1 MFHKQEIE
9 QKFHTYSKLNKR
21 KVLVLFLCLSL
32 CASFFA
38 FPVYAF
44 DSPVDGSWAGQPL
57 PLEQQSATNNEKWDS
72 AFSPVSYISG
82 VDEWRYSVD
91 RTALSDV
98 YFVLAPDP
106 SSSLYY
112 IAYVGSTS
120 DFYLYELRKPVSG
133 SISARFNSFHSSF
146 DSSLNLYIYQFTNRF
161 RIDQISDISAPFY
174 SSADDAKSALAYVCQ
189 NGISD
194 PGPELEP
201 FSYSLAPGNV
211 IFIDVS
217 GSDPTDVAV
226 LTSSTGFSYSAS
238 ELQNTNQAFGYL
250 DSIPSSFTLPLSG
263 TNNIPWAPAGNA
275 NLYGKY
281 QHKTR
286 SVYAYSSNHQ
296 YFVVV
301 NPTYDPYTLASG
313 VVGDNVA
320 FAYDNSN
327 ATNSYIDISGFS
339 ARAFKV
345 YSLNSQLIYDSGG
358 WSSVTESDG
367 PSYSGSYDSSTQTW
381 TTVNDTSGES
391 ESPPL
396 GGTNNIESDATTSE
410 TIFAWLETIASSIGS
425 FFRGSIGAVTS
436 LVASGSEFFRSISGL
451 YSWLPSPVLSV
462 LLNALIIA
470 ITIGVIKVFI

>member
-1 MFHKQEIE
+1 MLIE
-9 QKFHTYSKLNKR
+9 QNGHSCVKLNKR

-32 CASFFA
+32 CVSFFSFSVFA
-38 FPVYAF
+38 DSFSF
-44 DSPVDGSWAGQPL
+44 DFLPIITNWQNDADTFSDSLKVGERQTSSFFIEYSYFNTTEDGYQIFVINVNNSLYFVSESASPTNYYRCIT
-57 PLEQQSATNNEKWDS
+57 QQT
-72 AFSPVSYISG
+72 
-82 VDEWRYSVD
+82 R
-91 RTALSDV
+91 LSDGV
-98 YFVLAPDP
+98 KLYNTDSEVTFNTQSTSFDQNTNLRYKVLNPVFTISDDIPFFTSLSGGLAAVRDYIDNPP
-106 SSSLYY
+106 SS
-112 IAYVGSTS
+112 
-120 DFYLYELRKPVSG
+120 
-133 SISARFNSFHSSF
+133 
-146 DSSLNLYIYQFTNRF
+146 
-161 RIDQISDISAPFY
+161 
-174 SSADDAKSALAYVCQ
+174 
-189 NGISD
+189 
-194 PGPELEP
+194 GPELEP

-217 GSDPTDVAV
+217 GSDPSDVAV

-263 TNNIPWAPAGNA
+263 TNNIPWAPAGNP

-313 VVGDNVA
+313 VVGGDNVA

>member
-1 MFHKQEIE
+1 MTHNQAIKQNL
-9 QKFHTYSKLNKR
+9 HTYSKLNKR

-32 CASFFA
+32 CVSFFA
-38 FPVYAF
+38 FSVSAYTDSSTNGIDFSDQPIPYSSVSQQVSLSSEDVYVAF
-44 DSPVDGSWAGQPL
+44 NNSLGMPMGYVAKSSSSSVYFGAVPYSANGYNCYLITDTPCDVWSYRDSDSSNSYSYL
-57 PLEQQSATNNEKWDS
+57 DSISSSSFSLHSTTNLYFYKC
-72 AFSPVSYISG
+72 FGGPVSSVFCPVFSSIGDLFAAVRDYIDNPPDSG
-82 VDEWRYSVD
+82 P
-91 RTALSDV
+91 A
-98 YFVLAPDP
+98 
-106 SSSLYY
+106 
-112 IAYVGSTS
+112 
-120 DFYLYELRKPVSG
+120 
-133 SISARFNSFHSSF
+133 
-146 DSSLNLYIYQFTNRF
+146 
-161 RIDQISDISAPFY
+161 
-174 SSADDAKSALAYVCQ
+174 
-189 NGISD
+189 
-194 PGPELEP
+194 LEP

-263 TNNIPWAPAGNA
+263 TNNIPWAPAGNP

>member
-1 MFHKQEIE
+1 MTHNQAIT
-9 QKFHTYSKLNKR
+9 QNLHSCVKLNKR

-38 FPVYAF
+38 FPVSASSDGAPTIF
-44 DSPVDGSWAGQPL
+44 DSQPFDGSLDFTLLSQNGNGGIGRFVL
-57 PLEQQSATNNEKWDS
+57 TSSSAPVYCFAYSVYNSGTYYGKVSFCSETN
-72 AFSPVSYISG
+72 FSVSIS
-82 VDEWRYSVD
+82 RYSYAND
-91 RTALSDV
+91 SFIDSITRSDSH
-98 YFVLAPDP
+98 YD
-106 SSSLYY
+106 SSSQLYY
-112 IAYVGSTS
+112 S
-120 DFYLYELRKPVSG
+120 DS
-133 SISARFNSFHSSF
+133 
-146 DSSLNLYIYQFTNRF
+146 FTNSIERDTYTYYIPYF
-161 RIDQISDISAPFY
+161 STISDG
-174 SSADDAKSALAYVCQ
+174 LAAVRDYID
-189 NGISD
+189 NPPDS
-194 PGPELEP
+194 GPALEP

-358 WSSVTESDG
+358 WSSVTETDG
-367 PSYSGSYDSSTQTW
+367 PSYSGSYDSTTQTW
-381 TTVNDTSGES
+381 TTVNDTSGEP

>member
-1 MFHKQEIE
+1 MTHNQAIE
-9 QKFHTYSKLNKR
+9 QKFHSCVELNKR

-32 CASFFA
+32 CFSFFV
-38 FPVYAF
+38 FPVSAEHVLF
-44 DSPVDGSWAGQPL
+44 PVVPCNLIYPNSSVDCESLFPSLLSVGYNMSNRLLGIGF
-57 PLEQQSATNNEKWDS
+57 TDDTR
-72 AFSPVSYISG
+72 AFSFY
-82 VDEWRYSVD
+82 YSV
-91 RTALSDV
+91 
-98 YFVLAPDP
+98 PDP
-106 SSSLYY
+106 SYPY
-112 IAYVGSTS
+112 KIAVVSDNSWSTYRLFQVSYVGSWMQS
-120 DFYLYELRKPVSG
+120 YLS
-133 SISARFNSFHSSF
+133 SSSF
-146 DSSLNLYIYQFTNRF
+146 DSTTNLYYRDNIGQVIPSMVNPDIPIFDSVSSGLAAVRDY
-161 RIDQISDISAPFY
+161 IDNPP
-174 SSADDAKSALAYVCQ
+174 
-189 NGISD
+189 D

-217 GSDPTDVAV
+217 GSDPSDVAV

-263 TNNIPWAPAGNA
+263 TNNIPWAPAGNP

-313 VVGDNVA
+313 VVGGDNVA